1 MEGLIRMQNLTKD
14 KNLKFVA
21 VCTEC
26 WGTLTGSVSL
36 TRDGI
41 YLIKVNPH
49 NCQDTINTS
58 RINE

>member
-1 MEGLIRMQNLTKD
+1 MQNLTKD

-49 NCQDTINTS
+49 NCQDTINAS

>member
-1 MEGLIRMQNLTKD
+1 MQNLTND

-26 WGTLTGSVSL
+26 WGTLTGNVSL

-41 YLIKVNPH
+41 YLIKINPH
-49 NCQDTINTS
+49 KCQDVINSSKTS
-58 RINE
+58 DRCV

>member
-1 MEGLIRMQNLTKD
+1 MQNLTND

-26 WGTLTGSVSL
+26 WGTLTGNVSL

-41 YLIKVNPH
+41 YLIKINPH
-49 NCQDTINTS
+49 KCQDVINNSKT
-58 RINE
+58 ND